1 MHEKPTDRL
10 RRGNF
15 GWFDAGRRARIG
27 IPEAIFATG
36 KSDAALVEMVEFA
49 LEGDGPVLVTRFDPG
64 RWTLIADHAD
74 WLAYPPIGEGSPY
87 VTLVARPLG
96 LGERAE
102 VAILAAGSSDRVMA
116 LEAQAVLTALGVN
129 SRLILDCGVSAIERT
144 MLALDE
150 TSDAAV
156 FIVLAGF
163 EGALATVVAASVS
176 KPVIGVPTSVGYGV
190 ARGGETAMAS
200 MLASCAQGLM
210 VMGIDNGFGA
220 ACAALRILG
229 TGSR

>member
-1 MHEKPTDRL
+1 MQENPNDGL
-10 RRGNF
+10 RRGDY
-15 GWFDAGRRARIG
+15 GWYDAGRRARIG

-49 LEGDGPVLVTRFDPG
+49 LEGEGPVLVTRFDPS
-64 RWTLIADHAD
+64 RFPLVADRAD
-74 WLAYPPIGEGSPY
+74 WLAFPPIDEGSPY
-87 VTLVARPLG
+87 LTLVARPLR
-96 LGERAE
+96 LGQEAR

-116 LEAQAVLTALGVN
+116 LEAQAVLTALGVK

-144 MLALDE
+144 MVALDE
-150 TSDAAV
+150 ASDAEV

-163 EGALATVVAASVS
+163 EGALATVVAASVAQ
-176 KPVIGVPTSVGYGV
+176 PVIGVPTSVGYGV

-229 TGSR
+229 TGPR